1 MFLYEEFMGRSST
14 RMAVKKKGNFLGMMN
29 VLMQLRKVCNHPDL
43 FDPRSILTPLFTD
56 SIQLRVPG
64 FSVNA
69 LETSP
74 YKRVSASIIHSLWS
88 KSSGI
93 PYFNLSLDYDSI
105 VAAQVQSLQGL
116 QVEINETVSTE
127 KNYFQKPHRYSPG
140 LLSLLTSIWACES
153 SDAQSIAKNVAT
165 VSSKRCQSD
174 AFPYNNRTRQT
185 VSVKNIFTE
194 IAENGKF
201 DLSATRIAQ
210 TPTQLLEM
218 MRTYQERSDELDS
231 LIERFVFCVPRA
243 GARHPECISTSLFKS
258 EGLYLPE
265 LEESFQCYFSPFKK
279 AASRLTSFFPE
290 HKLGKSDFR
299 RPRFQPFACN
309 SFNYLLH
316 RFPT

>member
-93 PYFNLSLDYDSI
+93 PYFNLSLDYDNI
-105 VAAQVQSLQGL
+105 V
-116 QVEINETVSTE
+116 
-127 KNYFQKPHRYSPG
+127 
-140 LLSLLTSIWACES
+140 
-153 SDAQSIAKNVAT
+153 T